1 LKEQDISYSKETM
14 AILPSASPAKAT
26 ETTTTTTT
34 TENGCNQTK
43 SHNRDNS
50 PSPVS
55 ITSAPNPHHRHS
67 KANANANSTK
77 ITDFVESSFASIE
90 RMCNPISAS
99 VEEHHDD
106 NKINSDD
113 VKEKGNTSNNTTN
126 NNNNEN
132 NLNVENGN
140 EQNKKHNNVQ
150 HEENEKDNNDANDG
164 DDAYATLTYIALLTS
179 LYLPLLL
186 FLWIRRSVM
195 FETTSSMCR
204 SLFFGHVVRLFLAF
218 MLLPP
223 STTKKYIPSFLWK
236 FGIEFGCKVKKIWF
250 SSLMQRYIPL
260 WIHYVLAFLLGV
272 ENERY
277 PYTIELASILGST
290 TTGGGGSSNN
300 SSNSSSNSNNIGS
313 NNNNNNNNSF
323 SGNNNGSG
331 NNSNNGVG
339 GSFEKNYHHNKDK
352 DNSSPP
358 PVLVA
363 LCAFTFLAMFV
374 NPDGLTWIMLSE
386 VRYVFTGGNN
396 RDSK

>member
-1 LKEQDISYSKETM
+1 M

-26 ETTTTTTT
+26 ETTTTT

-113 VKEKGNTSNNTTN
+113 VKEKGNTSNNTT

-313 NNNNNNNNSF
+313 NNNNNNNNNSF

>member
-1 LKEQDISYSKETM
+1 M

-26 ETTTTTTT
+26 ETTTTT

-99 VEEHHDD
+99 VEKHHDD

-113 VKEKGNTSNNTTN
+113 VKEKGNTSNNTN

-236 FGIEFGCKVKKIWF
+236 FGIEVGCKVKKIWF

-300 SSNSSSNSNNIGS
+300 SSKSSSNSNNIGS
-313 NNNNNNNNSF
+313 NNNNSF